1 MRRKKKKSSPRVS
14 YISILFFF
22 LGIFFPMTCSY
33 VLYQE
38 LLIYFCTRLSPSTKY
53 FSLCVFLTWNHVFLF
68 CLLDGLENSRRT
80 LIGRI
85 HVCALLGQAHVY
97 ALGRNFCEVGKD
109 GERKYKTIGNSFFI
123 LLKITNEKAR

>member
-1 MRRKKKKSSPRVS
+1 
-14 YISILFFF
+14 
-22 LGIFFPMTCSY
+22 MTCSY

-85 HVCALLGQAHVY
+85 HVCALLGHAHVY
-97 ALGRNFCEVGKD
+97 ALGRNFYEVGKD